1 MKKKK
6 LKKKIR
12 KSTQARKLADSLVQ
26 LNIQQVEERLEMSAL
41 LVGGGSHVYNGGFDE
56 AGVCSNDKCNNLD
69 FTRPMV
75 EVQDDLPDGSG
86 E

>member
-6 LKKKIR
+6 LKKKNR
-12 KSTQARKLADSLVQ
+12 KSSQARKLEKSLVQ

-41 LVGGGSHVYNGGFDE
+41 LVGGGSHVYSGSFDE
-56 AGVCSNDKCNNLD
+56 AGVCSNDKCFNNDLS
-69 FTRPMV
+69 RPSV
-75 EVQDDLPDGSG
+75 DNSDGLPDGSG